1 MRGKLRL
8 GVRSESGDESPHSK
22 KGADSNCFTLST
34 LRSTP
39 DNLPDNSR
47 ATCALPAKCRLFV
60 SQIVFV
66 SQIRPTTRRLS
77 DPQPGCAI
85 MNYGVSAPRSPKV
98 EPARRRQGCDYD
110 WHA

>member
-66 SQIRPTTRRLS
+66 SQIRPTRRLS

-85 MNYGVSAPRSPKV
+85 IGLWGVSAA
-98 EPARRRQGCDYD
+98 EPQS
-110 WHA
+110 